1 MYPTANRYLL
11 RTSIIVTLLQLTQK
25 LLSLEQ
31 ITLPCT
37 CIEHDCLLSNTW
49 FGFTLTTLGYRNDYF
64 HFTAAGTDVKEEL
77 AKVAQIGMG
86 ELGLKASSADTK
98 PSVPTIK
105 LLLPQHQGTGAPIAP
120 VRPVKERLCQEQE
133 LRPWQRSWGRRLG
146 TRKGGIKP
154 QESLEILEHLP
165 PNQSL
170 PTFCF
175 VLSPTP
181 LTLWGAVSHYLS
193 LKKELTYSSS

>member
-1 MYPTANRYLL
+1 MSTSQIPFTQSMYPTANRYLL
-11 RTSIIVTLLQLTQK
+11 RTSVIVTLLQLTQK

-133 LRPWQRSWGRRLG
+133 LRPWQRS
-146 TRKGGIKP
+146 
-154 QESLEILEHLP
+154 
-165 PNQSL
+165 
-170 PTFCF
+170 
-175 VLSPTP
+175 
-181 LTLWGAVSHYLS
+181 
-193 LKKELTYSSS
+193 